1 MTSSLRFR
9 AAIVSIALF
18 LAFIGIWHIAT
29 RGTGAV
35 ATMTPEYAKLMGL
48 TATQGKSAMPG
59 PLDVGAKLWEHLKR
73 PFYDNGPN
81 DKGLGIQLGYS
92 IARVGLGYLLAVIVA
107 IPLGF
112 LIGMSPLINKALDP
126 FIQILKPISPL
137 AWMPL
142 ALYTI
147 KDSGLSAIFV
157 IFICSVWPMLLN
169 TAFGVAAVRKE
180 WINVA
185 RTLEVGTVRRAF
197 TVILPAA
204 APTILTGMRIS
215 IGIAW
220 LVIVAAE
227 MLVGGTGIGYFVW
240 NEWNNLSITNVI
252 IAILLIGVVGM
263 LLDQILAPLHA
274 GMHGARSPGDR
285 IAAMTD
291 KFISIEGHR
300 TSAIP
305 GADGG
310 EIAVF
315 ENLWL
320 SMARGEFGCVIGH
333 SGCGKTTVLNILA
346 GLDEPSEGAVIVDGQ
361 AIEGTSLDRAVIF
374 QSHALLPWRTVL
386 GNVAYAVTSK
396 WRDWDRARVKAHAQ
410 TFIDLVGLTGA
421 EHKRPSELVRR
432 HEAARR
438 HCARALDHAE
448 DHADG
453 RAVLGARR
461 ADARHAAGRGAPH
474 LSGDRADRV
483 HDHPRRR

>member
-1 MTSSLRFR
+1 MTFSLRFR
-9 AAIVSIALF
+9 AAIMSAVLL
-18 LAFIGIWHIAT
+18 LAFLGVWHLAT

-35 ATMTPEYAKLMGL
+35 AGMTPEYARLMGL
-48 TATQGKSAMPG
+48 TATQGKSALPG
-59 PLDVGAKLWEHLKR
+59 PLDVGAKLWQHLKR

-92 IARVGLGYLLAVIVA
+92 MGRVGLGYLLAVMVA
-107 IPLGF
+107 LPLGF
-112 LIGMSPLINKALDP
+112 LIGMSPLISLALDP

-169 TAFGVAAVRKE
+169 TAFGVAGVRRE

-185 RTLEVGTVRRAF
+185 RTLEVGTFRRAF

-263 LLDQILAPLHA
+263 LLDQILARCTRL
-274 GMHGARSPGDR
+274 
-285 IAAMTD
+285 
-291 KFISIEGHR
+291 
-300 TSAIP
+300 
-305 GADGG
+305 
-310 EIAVF
+310 
-315 ENLWL
+315 
-320 SMARGEFGCVIGH
+320 
-333 SGCGKTTVLNILA
+333 
-346 GLDEPSEGAVIVDGQ
+346 
-361 AIEGTSLDRAVIF
+361 
-374 QSHALLPWRTVL
+374 
-386 GNVAYAVTSK
+386 VT
-396 WRDWDRARVKAHAQ
+396 
-410 TFIDLVGLTGA
+410 FP
-421 EHKRPSELVRR
+421 E
-432 HEAARR
+432 
-438 HCARALDHAE
+438 
-448 DHADG
+448 
-453 RAVLGARR
+453 
-461 ADARHAAGRGAPH
+461 
-474 LSGDRADRV
+474 
-483 HDHPRRR
+483 